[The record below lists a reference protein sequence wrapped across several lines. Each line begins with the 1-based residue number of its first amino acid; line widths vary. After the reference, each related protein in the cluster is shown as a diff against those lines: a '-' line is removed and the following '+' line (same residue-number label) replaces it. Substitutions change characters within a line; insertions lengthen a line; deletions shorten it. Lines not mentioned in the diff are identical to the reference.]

1 MKNITDCENIW
12 QKLLTHVTDEFALP
26 PVVLQA
32 GEAIIGTL
40 GNLLD
45 NVQQLNNTVPIQ

>member
-1 MKNITDCENIW
+1 MKNTTDCENIW
-12 QKLLTHVTDEFALP
+12 QKLLIYVTDEFALP

-32 GEAIIGTL
+32 GEAIIGTQ

-45 NVQQLNNTVPIQ
+45 NVQQLNI